1 MPNLASMKL
10 SAWHKAKGDSV
21 TLCKGADII
30 LYDKIYVSKVFT
42 NTVIP
47 EEIYSSYN
55 CILGG
60 TGFFME
66 KAQPLPKEIEHIMP
80 DYSLYKDIS
89 EYKTYKDF
97 SIGFTTSKSTFSYRL

>member
-1 MPNLASMKL
+1 MKIGIMDADYLYRKTSMPNLASMKL

-30 LYDKIYVSKVFT
+30 LYDKIYVSKMFT

-55 CILGG
+55 CIVG
-60 TGFFME
+60 
-66 KAQPLPKEIEHIMP
+66 HN
-80 DYSLYKDIS
+80 
-89 EYKTYKDF
+89 
-97 SIGFTTSKSTFSYRL
+97 RLFPIR